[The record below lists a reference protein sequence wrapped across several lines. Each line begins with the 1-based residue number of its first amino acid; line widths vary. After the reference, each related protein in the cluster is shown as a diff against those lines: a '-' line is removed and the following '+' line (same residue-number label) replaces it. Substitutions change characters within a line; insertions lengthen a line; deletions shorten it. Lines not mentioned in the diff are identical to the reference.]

1 LSNKFFKNN
10 LFYVTS
16 LGSYKYDWC
25 LKLNKFENMK
35 FFNVSSQEI
44 DFYSSEFLYFNEFN
58 SNNLISLDNE
68 EFSIDSIINFKLQ
81 SGFLKKEFNMHTTLL
96 DKFGKM
102 KYNDSIFHD
111 EAEDN
116 NTFFENINLNENIK
130 SEFLDFDNIDYIDD
144 KFDNS
149 DESDLEQAEIYN
161 FSTVSNEEES
171 INFLKDVD
179 NNDFLP
185 FFDDIYNNNNN
196 YVYFE
201 DLVEKDFSNVV
212 EQKDLKFDFKVGR
225 LKLFKTNRDI
235 LSFFIKKKVKNKT
248 KFSKVIKNLIK
259 KSFYDFVIH
268 FEFSLKNILLRSQFF
283 FNENDMN
290 FFVKNKYI
298 MLNNK
303 ILYNLNNFLK
313 VGDKLNIIFDRYYFF
328 YYRLVLSKVYK
339 KMTKY
344 ANYTWLVDQAL
355 HNEHKQKKSHIP
367 KWIVNLIYFREDIPN
382 FLEVD
387 FLTMSLVILYKPLLW
402 ELDWTKIKFL
412 NYYHRHLYN
421 WRFII

>member
-1 LSNKFFKNN
+1 
-10 LFYVTS
+10 
-16 LGSYKYDWC
+16 
-25 LKLNKFENMK
+25 MK

-102 KYNDSIFHD
+102 KYNDSVFHD

-344 ANYTWLVDQAL
+344 ANYT
-355 HNEHKQKKSHIP
+355 
-367 KWIVNLIYFREDIPN
+367 
-382 FLEVD
+382 
-387 FLTMSLVILYKPLLW
+387 
-402 ELDWTKIKFL
+402 
-412 NYYHRHLYN
+412 
-421 WRFII
+421 